1 MEQSKT
7 KKRGTFAAKIIVM
20 VILAVIVSNVICMVF
35 ILESSKKQITDS
47 TKHTM
52 VDVINTT
59 SKIVE
64 NEISNADTEDLDY
77 DEYAKSLSDV
87 KLEGMDS
94 SYVYVVKNDGTMLY
108 HPTKEKVGQPVENA
122 VIKGVVQQL
131 QDGKK
136 PGTTVVEYDFNGTT
150 KYSAY
155 TILNNEN
162 ILVLTADE
170 SEALAGIT
178 TVTGVAVGIIAIV
191 VIIAIII
198 SFIMGRRLMRPLVK
212 VSTIIEDVANGNI
225 EADFSVV
232 KESNDEIGL
241 IIEKMKELTQSLGS
255 IVGKIRNSSDTMSSN
270 SYELND
276 TSSQTLAANNEI
288 SKAVEDVAEG
298 STGMA
303 ASISKIN
310 ENLLEMSNE
319 TKDINASVDEI
330 KNQTTAVQDSSKIM
344 NDKIKSMQDS
354 SHKMDEGISAISKR
368 IETVNTTVDKV
379 SNIVSVIEE
388 ISSETNLLSLNASI
402 EAARAGDAGKG
413 FAVVAQ
419 EIRVLSDNT
428 NTELENIKQIISS
441 LVEECRYCVQASGTI
456 VEDNAKQKE
465 EIKAVLDEFGSLDEQ
480 IQKTA
485 EKADEIEEL
494 VTAMIEL
501 NDDITKS
508 SNSLTDVSA
517 ANAAAT
523 EEMNANIE
531 ELNAMMNGVSE
542 MAGQMNDESDGLKEA
557 LSFFHN

>member
-131 QDGKK
+131 RMAK

-310 ENLLEMSNE
+310 ENLL
-319 TKDINASVDEI
+319 K
-330 KNQTTAVQDSSKIM
+330 
-344 NDKIKSMQDS
+344 
-354 SHKMDEGISAISKR
+354 
-368 IETVNTTVDKV
+368 
-379 SNIVSVIEE
+379 
-388 ISSETNLLSLNASI
+388 
-402 EAARAGDAGKG
+402 
-413 FAVVAQ
+413 
-419 EIRVLSDNT
+419 
-428 NTELENIKQIISS
+428 
-441 LVEECRYCVQASGTI
+441 
-456 VEDNAKQKE
+456 
-465 EIKAVLDEFGSLDEQ
+465 
-480 IQKTA
+480 
-485 EKADEIEEL
+485 
-494 VTAMIEL
+494 
-501 NDDITKS
+501 
-508 SNSLTDVSA
+508 
-517 ANAAAT
+517 
-523 EEMNANIE
+523 
-531 ELNAMMNGVSE
+531 
-542 MAGQMNDESDGLKEA
+542 
-557 LSFFHN
+557 

>member
-64 NEISNADTEDLDY
+64 NEISNSGVDDLDY
-77 DEYAKSLSDV
+77 DGYANNLSDV

-94 SYVYVVKNDGTMLY
+94 AYMYVVQNDGTMLY

-191 VIIAIII
+191 VLIAIII

-330 KNQTTAVQDSSKIM
+330 KNQTVAVQDSSKIM

-531 ELNAMMNGVSE
+531 ELNAMMHGVSE
-542 MAGQMNDESDGLKEA
+542 MAGHMNDESDGLKEA
-557 LSFFHN
+557 LSFFRN

>member
-52 VDVINTT
+52 EDVINTT

-191 VIIAIII
+191 VLIAIII

-330 KNQTTAVQDSSKIM
+330 KNQTVAVQDSSKIM

-531 ELNAMMNGVSE
+531 ELNAMMHGVSE
-542 MAGQMNDESDGLKEA
+542 MAEHMNNESDGLKEA
-557 LSFFHN
+557 LSFFRN

>member
-47 TKHTM
+47 VKHTM
-52 VDVINTT
+52 VDVVNTT
-59 SKIVE
+59 SKIME
-64 NEISNADTEDLDY
+64 NEISNSGLDDLDY
-77 DEYAKSLSDV
+77 DGYANNLLDV

-94 SYVYVVKNDGTMLY
+94 AYMYVVQNDGTMLY

-330 KNQTTAVQDSSKIM
+330 KNQTVAVQDSSKIM

-531 ELNAMMNGVSE
+531 ELNAMMHGVSE
-542 MAGQMNDESDGLKEA
+542 MAGHMNNESDGLKEA
-557 LSFFHN
+557 LSYFHN

>member
-1 MEQSKT
+1 MKQGAN
-7 KKRGTFAAKIIVM
+7 KKRGTFATKIIAM
-20 VILAVIVSNVICMVF
+20 VILAIVTSNVICMVF

-52 VDVINTT
+52 IDVINTT

-64 NEISNADTEDLDY
+64 NEISNVDAEDLDY

-131 QDGKK
+131 QDGTK
-136 PGTTVVEYDFNGTT
+136 PDTAVVEYVFDGTT

-155 TILNNEN
+155 TILNNED

-170 SEALAGIT
+170 SEALSGIT
-178 TVTGVAVGIIAIV
+178 VVTGVAIGISTV
-191 VIIAIII
+191 VVLLAIII
-198 SFIMGRRLMRPLVK
+198 CFILGRRLMRPLVK
-212 VSTIIEDVANGNI
+212 VSTIIEEIANGDIN
-225 EADFSVV
+225 ADFGMV
-232 KESNDEIGL
+232 KETNDEIGL

-255 IVGKIRNSSDTMSSN
+255 IVGKIRNSSDTMSAN

-303 ASISKIN
+303 SSISKIN
-310 ENLLEMSNE
+310 ENLEEMSRE
-319 TKDINASVDEI
+319 TKDINESVNEI
-330 KNQTTAVQDSSKIM
+330 RNQTAAVQDSSKIM
-344 NDKIKSMQDS
+344 NNKIKSMQNS
-354 SHKMDEGISAISKR
+354 SQKMDDGISAISKR

-531 ELNAMMNGVSE
+531 ELNAMMHGVSE
-542 MAGQMNDESDGLKEA
+542 MAGHMNNESDGLKEA
-557 LSFFHN
+557 LSFFRN

>member
-330 KNQTTAVQDSSKIM
+330 KNQTVAVQDSSKIM

>member
-1 MEQSKT
+1 MKQGAN
-7 KKRGTFAAKIIVM
+7 KKRGTFATKIIAM
-20 VILAVIVSNVICMVF
+20 VILAIVTSNVICMVF

-52 VDVINTT
+52 IDVINTT

-64 NEISNADTEDLDY
+64 NEISNVDAEDLDY

-131 QDGKK
+131 QDGTK
-136 PGTTVVEYDFNGTT
+136 PDTAVVEYVFDGTT

-155 TILNNEN
+155 TILNNED

-170 SEALAGIT
+170 SEALSGIT
-178 TVTGVAVGIIAIV
+178 VVTGVAIGISTV
-191 VIIAIII
+191 VVLLAIII
-198 SFIMGRRLMRPLVK
+198 CFILGRRLMRPLVK
-212 VSTIIEDVANGNI
+212 VSTIIEEIANGDIN
-225 EADFSVV
+225 ADFGMV
-232 KESNDEIGL
+232 KETNDEIGL

-255 IVGKIRNSSDTMSSN
+255 IVGKIRNSSDTMSAN

-303 ASISKIN
+303 SSISKIN
-310 ENLLEMSNE
+310 ENLEEMSRE
-319 TKDINASVDEI
+319 TKDINESVNEI
-330 KNQTTAVQDSSKIM
+330 RNQTAAVQDSSKIM
-344 NDKIKSMQDS
+344 NNKIKSMQNS
-354 SHKMDEGISAISKR
+354 SQKMDDGISAISKR

-465 EIKAVLDEFGSLDEQ
+465 EIKAVLDEFGALDEQ

-542 MAGQMNDESDGLKEA
+542 MAGHMNDESDGLKEA

>member
-47 TKHTM
+47 VKHTM
-52 VDVINTT
+52 VDVVNTT
-59 SKIVE
+59 SKIME
-64 NEISNADTEDLDY
+64 NEISNSGVDDLDY
-77 DEYAKSLSDV
+77 DGYANNLLDV

-94 SYVYVVKNDGTMLY
+94 AYMYVVQNDGTMLY

-191 VIIAIII
+191 VLIAIII

-241 IIEKMKELTQSLGS
+241 IIEKMKELTQSLGN

-319 TKDINASVDEI
+319 TKDINESVNEI
-330 KNQTTAVQDSSKIM
+330 RNQTTAVQDSSKIM
-344 NDKIKSMQDS
+344 NNKIKSMQDS
-354 SHKMDEGISAISKR
+354 SHKMDDGISAISKR

-531 ELNAMMNGVSE
+531 ELNAMMHGVSE
-542 MAGQMNDESDGLKEA
+542 MAGHMNNESDGLKEA

>member
-47 TKHTM
+47 VKHTM
-52 VDVINTT
+52 VDVVNTT
-59 SKIVE
+59 SKIME
-64 NEISNADTEDLDY
+64 NEISNSGVDDLDY
-77 DEYAKSLSDV
+77 DGYANNLSDV

-94 SYVYVVKNDGTMLY
+94 AYMYVVQNDGTMLY

-191 VIIAIII
+191 VLIAIII

-330 KNQTTAVQDSSKIM
+330 KNQTVAVQDSSKIM

-542 MAGQMNDESDGLKEA
+542 MAEHMNNESDGLKEA
-557 LSFFHN
+557 LSFFNN

>member
-191 VIIAIII
+191 VLIAIII

-319 TKDINASVDEI
+319 TKDINESVNEI
-330 KNQTTAVQDSSKIM
+330 RNQTVAVQDSSKIM
-344 NDKIKSMQDS
+344 NNKIKSMQNS
-354 SHKMDEGISAISKR
+354 SQKMDEGISAISKR

-531 ELNAMMNGVSE
+531 ELNAMMHGVSE
-542 MAGQMNDESDGLKEA
+542 MAEHMNNESDGLKEA

>member
-47 TKHTM
+47 VKHTM
-52 VDVINTT
+52 VDVVNTT
-59 SKIVE
+59 SKIME
-64 NEISNADTEDLDY
+64 NEISNSGVDDLDY
-77 DEYAKSLSDV
+77 DGYANNLLDV

-94 SYVYVVKNDGTMLY
+94 AYMYVVQNDGTMLY

-191 VIIAIII
+191 VLIAIII

-330 KNQTTAVQDSSKIM
+330 KNQTVAVQDSSKIM

-480 IQKTA
+480 IQRTA

-531 ELNAMMNGVSE
+531 ELNAMMHGVSE
-542 MAGQMNDESDGLKEA
+542 MAGHMNNESDGLKEA
-557 LSFFHN
+557 LSYFHN

>member
-1 MEQSKT
+1 MKQGAN
-7 KKRGTFAAKIIVM
+7 KKRGTFATKIIVM

-47 TKHTM
+47 VKHTM

-59 SKIVE
+59 SKIME
-64 NEISNADTEDLDY
+64 NEISNSGVDDLDY
-77 DEYAKSLSDV
+77 DGYANNLSDV

-94 SYVYVVKNDGTMLY
+94 AYMYVVQNDGTMLY

-136 PGTTVVEYDFNGTT
+136 PGTAVVEYDFNGTT

-178 TVTGVAVGIIAIV
+178 TVTGVAVGISAIV
-191 VIIAIII
+191 VLLAIII
-198 SFIMGRRLMRPLVK
+198 CFILGRRLMSPLVK
-212 VSTIIEDVANGNI
+212 VSTIIEEIANGDIN
-225 EADFSVV
+225 ADFGMV
-232 KESNDEIGL
+232 KETNDEIGL
-241 IIEKMKELTQSLGS
+241 IIEKMKELTQSLGN

-319 TKDINASVDEI
+319 TKDINESVNEI
-330 KNQTTAVQDSSKIM
+330 RNQTTAVQDSSKIM

-531 ELNAMMNGVSE
+531 ELNAMMHGVSE
-542 MAGQMNDESDGLKEA
+542 MAGHMNNESDGLKEA

>member
-47 TKHTM
+47 VKHTM
-52 VDVINTT
+52 VDVVNTT
-59 SKIVE
+59 SKIME
-64 NEISNADTEDLDY
+64 NEISNSGVDDLDY
-77 DEYAKSLSDV
+77 DGYANNLSDV

-94 SYVYVVKNDGTMLY
+94 AYMYVVQNDGTMLY

-178 TVTGVAVGIIAIV
+178 TVTGLAVGISAIV
-191 VIIAIII
+191 VLIAIII

-330 KNQTTAVQDSSKIM
+330 KNQTVAVQDSSKIM

-531 ELNAMMNGVSE
+531 ELNAMMHGVSE
-542 MAGQMNDESDGLKEA
+542 MAEHMNNESDGLKEA

>member
-136 PGTTVVEYDFNGTT
+136 LGTTVVEYDFNGTT

-191 VIIAIII
+191 VLIAIII

-330 KNQTTAVQDSSKIM
+330 KNQTVAVQDSSKIM

-531 ELNAMMNGVSE
+531 ELNAMMHGVSE
-542 MAGQMNDESDGLKEA
+542 MAEHMNNESDGLKEA
-557 LSFFHN
+557 LSFFNN

>member
-191 VIIAIII
+191 VLIAIII

-330 KNQTTAVQDSSKIM
+330 KNQTTAVPDSSKIM

-531 ELNAMMNGVSE
+531 ELNAMMHGVSE
-542 MAGQMNDESDGLKEA
+542 MAEHMNNESDGLKEA

>member
-64 NEISNADTEDLDY
+64 NEISNSGVDDLDY
-77 DEYAKSLSDV
+77 DGYANNLLDV

-94 SYVYVVKNDGTMLY
+94 AYMYVVQNDGTMLY

-191 VIIAIII
+191 VLIAIII

-330 KNQTTAVQDSSKIM
+330 KNQTVAVQDSSKIM